1 MNYELFIAKRII
13 AGKEYKNSISSPII
27 KIAIVAISLGMA
39 IMLISVAV
47 TSGFKQKIREKVA
60 GFKGHVQIT
69 NYDNNNSD
77 VSTVALDVNQ
87 DFYPNFSSIKGIKK
101 VQPYINKGGII
112 RTAID
117 FQGIVLKGVNKDYDF
132 SFFENYLIE
141 GRLPNFNQKR
151 NKEILI
157 SKSIIDRLQ
166 LKLNDT
172 IQTWFQTKSATKF
185 KMRKPVIVGV
195 YDTGFEQFDTTILLG
210 DLKEVQRINKWKEN
224 EVGGFEV
231 VLDDFDSLELK
242 GLQIEEEVTPLLKTN
257 TILDSFSNLFEWLKL
272 FDNNVIFIIIIMIVI
287 ASINMITALLVLI
300 LERVQMIGVLKA
312 LGSTNRGIQKV
323 FLYNATY
330 LILKGLFYGNII
342 GLGILFIQSYFNVIT
357 LNPETYYVS
366 TVPVQ
371 INILPL
377 LLLNV
382 GTLLLCLLMLIIP
395 SMMVAKIHPSKSIKF
410 E

>member
-47 TSGFKQKIREKVA
+47 TSGFKQKVREKIA

-77 VSTVALDVNQ
+77 VSTVALDINQ
-87 DFYPNFSSIKGIKK
+87 DFYPSFKSIKGIKK

-112 RTAID
+112 RTPTD
-117 FQGIVLKGVNKDYDF
+117 FQGIVFKGVNKEYDF
-132 SFFENYLIE
+132 TFFKDYLIA
-141 GRLPNFNQKR
+141 GRLPNYNQKR

-157 SKSIIDRLQ
+157 SKSILDRLQ

-172 IQTWFQTKSATKF
+172 IETWFQTKSATKF

-231 VLDDFDSLELK
+231 MLDNFNSLELK
-242 GLQIEEEVTPLLKTN
+242 ADKIEMEVTPLLKTT
-257 TILDSFSNLFEWLKL
+257 TILNSFSNLFEWLKL

-330 LILKGLFYGNII
+330 LILKGLFFGNII
-342 GLGILFIQSYFNVIT
+342 GVGLLLVQKYFGVIS
-357 LNPETYYVS
+357 LNPATYYVS
-366 TVPVQ
+366 TVPVN

-377 LLLNV
+377 LLLNI

-395 SMMVAKIHPSKSIKF
+395 SMLVAKIHPSKSIKF